1 MRKTVKVFA
10 LMLAA
15 ALVFVA
21 FAACGGNRLSSIEV
35 IADTTV
41 FVEGDVI
48 DADGVTVNATY
59 SDGSSRTVTGWTT
72 DVGPLEI
79 GQQVVTFTYT
89 ERGATATATLD
100 ITVVAADHVC
110 EFPVEWK
117 SDAQSHFRECSCGA
131 RTDEAAHIRAGITV
145 TEEAGCESDGQ
156 KQFVC
161 SVCDYVG
168 TESLAALGH
177 NYNIDRADDAEH
189 WQDCARC
196 GEPSEKTAHSL
207 ELFVYDLRTIYS
219 DGDIFSLDG
228 ATAEVECGECGFVKK
243 IDNSEIRAS
252 ADVIGA
258 NDDGLRVTLTYGDTE
273 TSVVISVVEKALIG
287 VRADKA
293 KNKTA
298 YRLGESFAAGKL
310 TLVYNNQTT
319 EDITLT
325 ADMVTGFDT
334 DTYGG
339 RTLTVSHGG
348 FECTLDIAVV
358 KALEPSGGFVKIQA
372 EDGEYVDMSGAA
384 AQDAEKEKFESMQ
397 TLTSGG
403 IVPNDA
409 EGSCTSNISVKGN
422 KITVRFDALAGGTF
436 TLGMRA
442 QSGSGKGR
450 ADQPIEDALA
460 LTVNGKPVAIGGVIG
475 KASIGS
481 IDWRDMGEWTLLDDI
496 AGDIELAAGANE
508 LVFAFLGETADNM
521 CFPNIDYFIM
531 DIAYNEGLT
540 VEVAGDARIPYGG
553 VYTDGL
559 TLTVKDGDGVLAE
572 AVPVTASMISGLD
585 NMTEG
590 EQTVTVTYFGLTAT
604 HKVEV
609 VVSKLTLTLDGGTFA
624 DGSTAKDLVY
634 GERIPEI
641 TWTTQNIIGWAFDG
655 TVLDNIDGLTMS
667 STDTTLKAISA
678 SDANNIKPATS
689 IRFNKGPTA
698 DDTGK
703 TTGSAGDTTATTANV
718 DVFGTGDGT
727 SFKLAVNNADARGLT
742 FKANINFGAGK
753 VYVFVKIINNSSV
766 ELKGMVYGTEIGKV
780 NVGDVAGGGSASK
793 GAVISADN
801 ANHWTH
807 IFWDGQITSLDF
819 TVAIYTYAV
828 A

>member
-145 TEEAGCESDGQ
+145 TEEAGCERDGQ

-196 GEPSEKTAHSL
+196 GEPSEKRAHSL

-372 EDGEYVDMSGAA
+372 EDGEYVDMSGAT

-442 QSGSGKGR
+442 QSASGKGS
-450 ADQPIEDALA
+450 ATDTNWKDMTLWTVLTDIVGEIDVKQGLNEIE
-460 LTVNGKPVAIGGVIG
+460 
-475 KASIGS
+475 
-481 IDWRDMGEWTLLDDI
+481 
-496 AGDIELAAGANE
+496 
-508 LVFAFLGETADNM
+508 FAFKGETAKTM
-521 CFPNIDYFIM
+521 RFPNIDYF
-531 DIAYNEGLT
+531 L
-540 VEVAGDARIPYGG
+540 
-553 VYTDGL
+553 
-559 TLTVKDGDGVLAE
+559 
-572 AVPVTASMISGLD
+572 
-585 NMTEG
+585 
-590 EQTVTVTYFGLTAT
+590 LTA
-604 HKVEV
+604 V
-609 VVSKLTLTLDGGTFA
+609 V
-624 DGSTAKDLVY
+624 
-634 GERIPEI
+634 
-641 TWTTQNIIGWAFDG
+641 
-655 TVLDNIDGLTMS
+655 
-667 STDTTLKAISA
+667 
-678 SDANNIKPATS
+678 
-689 IRFNKGPTA
+689 
-698 DDTGK
+698 
-703 TTGSAGDTTATTANV
+703 
-718 DVFGTGDGT
+718 
-727 SFKLAVNNADARGLT
+727 
-742 FKANINFGAGK
+742 
-753 VYVFVKIINNSSV
+753 
-766 ELKGMVYGTEIGKV
+766 
-780 NVGDVAGGGSASK
+780 
-793 GAVISADN
+793 
-801 ANHWTH
+801 
-807 IFWDGQITSLDF
+807 
-819 TVAIYTYAV
+819 
-828 A
+828 